1 LSQTAANAASL
12 RGYNLPDMPLR
23 PDVTVAALA
32 EQGGRF
38 LVVEERIQSRVVFN
52 QPAGHVELGESL
64 LEAVRRE
71 TLEETAW
78 RFTPHALLGIYLWQP
93 ESSRRAT
100 LRFAF
105 RGEVYDH
112 DPARPLDR
120 GILQAHWLT
129 RPQLCERAPQLRT
142 PLVLR
147 CIDDYLAGRHYP
159 LDLVA
164 RLDLNSA
171 ADLNSATPPLIP

>member
-1 LSQTAANAASL
+1 
-12 RGYNLPDMPLR
+12 MPLR

-32 EQGGRF
+32 EVDGRF
-38 LVVEERIQSRVVFN
+38 LVVEEKIKGRLVFN
-52 QPAGHVELGESL
+52 QPAGHVEPGESL

-78 RFTPHALLGIYLWQP
+78 RFTPHAVLGIYLWHP
-93 ESSRRAT
+93 TSGHPT

-105 RGEVYDH
+105 TGSVHDH
-112 DPARPLDR
+112 DPTRALDR
-120 GILQAHWLT
+120 GILRTHWLT
-129 RPQLCERAPQLRT
+129 RSELEEREPRLRT

-147 CIDDYLAGRHYP
+147 CIDDYLAGRRHS

-164 RLDLNSA
+164 SFDPQASR
-171 ADLNSATPPLIP
+171 

>member
-1 LSQTAANAASL
+1 
-12 RGYNLPDMPLR
+12 MPLR

-32 EQGGRF
+32 EDGGRF
-38 LVVEERIQSRVVFN
+38 LVVEERIEGRIVLN

-64 LEAVRRE
+64 LGAVTRE

-78 RFTPHALLGIYLWQP
+78 HFTPQALLGIYLWQP
-93 ESSRRAT
+93 ASSRRAT

-105 RGEVYDH
+105 AGTVHDH

-120 GILQAHWLT
+120 GILRTHWLS
-129 RPQLCERAPQLRT
+129 RLELGEHLPRLRT

-147 CIDDYLAGRHYP
+147 CIDDYLAGRRYP
-159 LDLVA
+159 LSVVA
-164 RLDLNSA
+164 NVDPHA
-171 ADLNSATPPLIP
+171 AIP